1 MYRTYYTPMT
11 PRTRKPRQQPADVV
25 MSAERIWAAA
35 AYADRE
41 NGGEYLKEERWMT
54 NATPAYIEKP
64 ANKTLMWNAIRDISL
79 IHGEDIEVGRAA
91 REWVRKNLVFKALKG
106 RLSDFEQ
113 SMSSVVDME
122 EFMTGA
128 DRYEIALVTS
138 QIRAYR
144 EGQRIEAVMEDVIA
158 TPVAGVG
165 EKVQL
170 NVEVVKAVYSQNY
183 GVYFITAKT
192 DGHQMVF
199 FSYRERKEVG
209 EWITIRG
216 SVKAHRPDATQLN
229 RVRIV

>member
-1 MYRTYYTPMT
+1 MYRTYYNTMT
-11 PRTRKPRQQPADVV
+11 TRSRKPRQQPADVV

-64 ANKTLMWNAIRDISL
+64 ANKTLMRQAMLDISL

-91 REWVRKNLVFKALKG
+91 REWIRKNLVMKSLRGTMTEF
-106 RLSDFEQ
+106 DQ
-113 SMSSVVDME
+113 SMAAVVEMD
-122 EFMTGA
+122 EFMMGS

-144 EGQRIEAVMEDVIA
+144 EGARLEKVMENVIT
-158 TPVAGVG
+158 TPVAAVG

-170 NVEVVKAVYSQNY
+170 NVEVVKAVYSANY
-183 GVYFITAKT
+183 NVYFITAKT

-199 FSYRERKEVG
+199 FSYREKINTG
-209 EWITIRG
+209 SWITIRG
-216 SVKAHRPDATQLN
+216 SVKAHRQDATQLN
-229 RVRIV
+229 RVRLV

>member
-1 MYRTYYTPMT
+1 MYRTYYRAMT
-11 PRTRKPRQQPADVV
+11 PQTRQPRQQPADVV
-25 MSAERIWAAA
+25 MSAEQIWAAA

-79 IHGEDIEVGRAA
+79 IHGEDIKVGREA
-91 REWVRKNLVFKALKG
+91 REWVRKNLVVKTLKG
-106 RLSDFEQ
+106 TMTEFDQ
-113 SMSSVVDME
+113 SMASVVEMDQ
-122 EFMTGA
+122 FMTGS

-144 EGQRIEAVMEDVIA
+144 EGTRLEKVMADVIT
-158 TPVAGVG
+158 TPVAAVG

-170 NVEVVKAVYSQNY
+170 NAEVVKAVYSQNY

-199 FSYRERKEVG
+199 FSYRERKAVG
-209 EWITIRG
+209 EWLTIRG
-216 SVKAHRPDATQLN
+216 TVKAHRADATQLN

>member
-25 MSAERIWAAA
+25 LPAERIWAAA

-91 REWVRKNLVFKALKG
+91 REWVRKNLVFKALRG
-106 RLSDFEQ
+106 NMTEFDR
-113 SMSSVVDME
+113 SMASVVEMDQ
-122 EFMTGA
+122 FMTGA

-138 QIRAYR
+138 QIRTYR
-144 EGQRIEAVMEDVIA
+144 EGVRIEKAMENVIF
-158 TPVAGVG
+158 TPVAAVG

-170 NVEVVKAVYSQNY
+170 NVQVVKAVYSQNY

-199 FSYRERKEVG
+199 FSYRERKAVG
-209 EWITIRG
+209 EWITIKG